1 VVHAVEDNDV
11 PAFRKNLLG
20 WIFHFMFG
28 FLRTF
33 FRGATRG
40 LFVSAP
46 GVAPETRTYYRRLG
60 WAAAHFGTL
69 TDLAMFTMGGKLKA
83 KGKLTGRYADAVA
96 WQLLAISALRRYEA
110 DGRRKEDL
118 PLLAY
123 SVEYALNQV
132 QIAFEGIYANFDAP
146 VLGFF
151 MRTVGAALLRVN
163 RLGHEPTDRISHKAA
178 KTVQTYN
185 DQFKRL
191 SDGVFVP
198 AENTL
203 GLGQLMKA
211 FRLTSESQ
219 PVVDKVISAQKART
233 LPRGIAAGE
242 LADAAHAAGLIDA
255 DEAALLKQAHAART
269 DAIAA
274 DVFTSDQFYSHTVSR
289 PTR

>member
-1 VVHAVEDNDV
+1 
-11 PAFRKNLLG
+11 
-20 WIFHFMFG
+20 
-28 FLRTF
+28 
-33 FRGATRG
+33 
-40 LFVSAP
+40 
-46 GVAPETRTYYRRLG
+46 
-60 WAAAHFGTL
+60 L

-96 WQLLAISALRRYEA
+96 WQLLAMSALRRYEA

-146 VLGFF
+146 VLGFL
-151 MRTVGAALLRVN
+151 MRTVGATLLRVN
-163 RLGHEPTDRISHKAA
+163 RLGHEPSDRISHKAA
-178 KTVQTYN
+178 QTVQTYN

-191 SDGVFVP
+191 SEGVFVP
-198 AENTL
+198 AEDTL
-203 GLGQLMKA
+203 GLGQLWKA
-211 FRLTSESQ
+211 FRLISEAQ

-233 LPRGIAAGE
+233 LPRGVAAGE
-242 LADAAHAAGLIDA
+242 LAEQALAAGLIDA
-255 DEAALLKQAHAART
+255 SEADLLKRAHAARA

-274 DVFTSDQFYSHTVSR
+274 DVFAPEQYIGHSVAH